1 MSKPLPKPLP
11 PVQTQ
16 ITQLQ
21 NSVSALACIQNNIT
35 AGYITQGQV
44 NAIVARVVLELRS
57 GE

>member
-1 MSKPLPKPLP
+1 MTKPLPKPLP

-16 ITQLQ
+16 IMQLQ
-21 NSVSALACIQNNIT
+21 TSVSALTCIQNNIA

-44 NAIVARVVLELRS
+44 NNIIAMVILDLRS